1 MRLALLFFLLL
12 LACPAWA
19 KRPEH
24 VPPHS
29 FAIKIPPEWVSPSP
43 DQWCTPDGN
52 ISLLWKEL
60 EVHNSPAEWAAASQ
74 KNFPGALTNQDL
86 KLQLGGQPAWLFV
99 GQHLGRVH
107 RVYLTCRQTRGVILI
122 CTCTPSQNFATIGI
136 VQEILNSFRWLPD
149 QGK

>member
-1 MRLALLFFLLL
+1 MRLALLLLVLL
-12 LACPAWA
+12 LASPAWA
-19 KRPEH
+19 KRPQS

-60 EVHNSPAEWAAASQ
+60 EVQREPAQWAAEAQ
-74 KNFPGALTNQDL
+74 TKFPGTLTNKDL
-86 KLQLGGQPAWLFV
+86 KLQLGGEPAWLFV
-99 GQHLGRVH
+99 GQHLGRIQ
-107 RVYLTCRQTRGVILI
+107 RVYMTCRGTRGVILI

-136 VQEILNSFRWLPD
+136 VQEILDSFRWLPRR
-149 QGK
+149 G